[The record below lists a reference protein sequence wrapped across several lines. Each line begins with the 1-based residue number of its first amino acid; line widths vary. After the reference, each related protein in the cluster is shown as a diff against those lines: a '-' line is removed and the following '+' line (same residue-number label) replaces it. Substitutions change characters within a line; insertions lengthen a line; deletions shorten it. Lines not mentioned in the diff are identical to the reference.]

1 MGCSEQSADERKER
15 AGPEDSVVHGLFIGV
30 PANTNLFLSN
40 PEVREN
46 FTRRV
51 AGYAAQHHDADFL
64 HVWLADE

>member
-1 MGCSEQSADERKER
+1 M
-15 AGPEDSVVHGLFIGV
+15 VHGLFIGV